1 LSYGAEQSGGFVGR
15 SPDHVASSL
24 LGQVIGIDVFRRHG
38 AARAK
43 ALLDYFDYA
52 SRNDLFLTYVIINPQ
67 ADRSKAW
74 GEQEEELVARL
85 VDEDTGGITVRGA
98 KCSAPAQSWRMKSWW
113 PTCNH

>member
-1 LSYGAEQSGGFVGR
+1 MTFQPAGAARRINRCWQIPRTYDELVVGRQALTRWSRQTFGFMGR

-38 AARAK
+38 EARAK

-67 ADRSKAW
+67 VRNKS
-74 GEQEEELVARL
+74 LRL
-85 VDEDTGGITVRGA
+85 A
-98 KCSAPAQSWRMKSWW
+98 
-113 PTCNH
+113 

>member
-1 LSYGAEQSGGFVGR
+1 M
-15 SPDHVASSL
+15 
-24 LGQVIGIDVFRRHG
+24 IGIDVFRRHG